1 MDIENRKKGRGKRG
15 FTIIELM
22 VVIVII
28 NLLSGVALPQL
39 TGYIERTKE
48 KMDLMKLFYIKN
60 AFERGLYELEATNGN
75 AVSSAQSLSGFTGDG
90 GDKSIQ
96 RQLSDKRGMSLLCLG
111 LNSDINKDGF
121 ARYWVGDLHP
131 SLYANDFYKDVL
143 SAAGFG
149 VFASK
154 FSHCS
159 GRCDTWIPPIFLSK
173 ALKAKGKYNSDQH
186 IKVKWTKFTSDHKP
200 LSRDVV
206 VWIGDGGGGTIL
218 TGWQGTEFV
227 TDKAAWERAK

>member
-1 MDIENRKKGRGKRG
+1 MDIENRKKGRSKRG

-60 AFERGLYELEATNGN
+60 AFERGLYELEGSGGD
-75 AVSSAQSLSGFTGDG
+75 AVSSAQSTSGFTGDG
-90 GDKSIQ
+90 GDKSLG
-96 RQLSDKRGMSLLCLG
+96 RQLADKRGMSLLRLD
-111 LNSDINKDGF
+111 LNVDLNKDGF
-121 ARYWVGDLHP
+121 SRYYAGDITRAM
-131 SLYANDFYKDVL
+131 YDTGFYRDVL
-143 SAAGFG
+143 DAAGINFS
-149 VFASK
+149 SK
-154 FSHCS
+154 FSKCTWD
-159 GRCDTWIPPIFLSK
+159 CDAWVPPIFKSK
-173 ALKAKGKYNSDQH
+173 ALKAKGKYVGAQH